1 MRPFLSVIIPVYN
14 VEDYIEKCAR
24 SLFEQTLDNIEYIFV
39 DDCSMDKSIEI
50 LQQIVKDYP
59 SREGL
64 VKIVQTHKNSGQYF
78 VRKFGMQFVSGK
90 YLIHC
95 DSDDWVDPT
104 MYEEMFK
111 IAENGRYDIVCCDFA
126 RDSLNEGVRLDSSE
140 IDNLSLIR
148 YLLIGKIHSSLCT
161 KLVRTDVYNNEI
173 LYPKSSMREDMT
185 LVIQLAY
192 YSHKIFYYDKALYHY
207 FINQKSISRSRTV
220 TNIINRFCQSKNNAE
235 VIYEFLNRHNIRDNY
250 ANEMKRLNFVIL
262 MELWPILH
270 TDEGKF
276 LWNSYPISFPFFEVM
291 RIPVPISFKLK
302 FIIYKLRLLSVIPLN
317 IH

>member
-64 VKIVQTHKNSGQYF
+64 VKIVQTPKNSGQYF

-95 DSDDWVDPT
+95 DSDDWIDST

-111 IAENGRYDIVCCDFA
+111 IAENERMAAISASTSF
-126 RDSLNEGVRLDSSE
+126 
-140 IDNLSLIR
+140 
-148 YLLIGKIHSSLCT
+148 LL
-161 KLVRTDVYNNEI
+161 
-173 LYPKSSMREDMT
+173 
-185 LVIQLAY
+185 
-192 YSHKIFYYDKALYHY
+192 
-207 FINQKSISRSRTV
+207 
-220 TNIINRFCQSKNNAE
+220 
-235 VIYEFLNRHNIRDNY
+235 
-250 ANEMKRLNFVIL
+250 
-262 MELWPILH
+262 
-270 TDEGKF
+270 
-276 LWNSYPISFPFFEVM
+276 
-291 RIPVPISFKLK
+291 
-302 FIIYKLRLLSVIPLN
+302 
-317 IH
+317 